1 MRCLILIVLFP
12 IFHTGCSDQ
21 ATRPTKDNIEQK
33 QSTELYS
40 SSEQTFAGPCEDSGK
55 IATCTICDHDGRLRV
70 PHTDSE
76 CPAVDCGA
84 LTHRILID
92 DGPLQTCMKLDYE
105 GRPQACLPSGKCAA
119 APNLDVCAVGKRAVE
134 LRVMNPCSQI
144 VDCTDDA
151 EPRVVQAEDGTPC
164 DGGVCLVGQCIKE
177 QPLEENT
184 AITPSAQCDMF
195 PASQFC
201 DEREDGEMAFCEF
214 RVQLDD
220 FISCHDICTQHGS
233 WCLDAWDDER
243 NSCQKQERHGC
254 SARALDQICRC
265 AQPRLL
271 TGDPFGP

>member
-21 ATRPTKDNIEQK
+21 ATPPTKDNIEQK
-33 QSTELYS
+33 QSAELYS
-40 SSEQTFAGPCEDSGK
+40 SSEQTFAGACEDSGK
-55 IATCTICDHDGRLRV
+55 IATCAICDHDGRLRV

-84 LTHRILID
+84 LAHRILID
-92 DGPLQTCMKLDYE
+92 DGPLQTCVKLNYE

-119 APNLDVCAVGKRAVE
+119 APNLNVCAVGKRAVE

-184 AITPSAQCDMF
+184 AIRHQPNVICFRLHNFAMNAKT
-195 PASQFC
+195 
-201 DEREDGEMAFCEF
+201 ERWLCEF

-254 SARALDQICRC
+254 SARALDQI
-265 AQPRLL
+265 A
-271 TGDPFGP
+271 DAHNHAY